1 MKKLLAVLFFLVVN
15 VLNVSAVNAA
25 QMVRVS
31 DLTLEQYLHQIRNIS
46 SVEIYSS
53 VASLNF
59 SDPIRYTENDIESMQ
74 LKCWV
79 STISSNSKIVGGIF
93 FIVDNKN
100 IVSALKIGL
109 LDQENQLKNGK
120 IFTALMHSVLY
131 PLNLSSS
138 EISSVISWGIF
149 AEEPIWCERTQQFM
163 YVQMSETGMITIT
176 AWVE

>member
-1 MKKLLAVLFFLVVN
+1 MKNFLAVLFFFVVN
-15 VLNVSAVNAA
+15 VLNVSTVDAA
-25 QMVRVS
+25 QMVRIS
-31 DLTLEQYLHQIRNIS
+31 DVNLGQYLSTVRSAANSNEIRSVVKLEFSNPVRLEQ
-46 SVEIYSS
+46 
-53 VASLNF
+53 
-59 SDPIRYTENDIESMQ
+59 NDRESMQ
-74 LKCWV
+74 LKCWT
-79 STISSNSKIVGGIF
+79 STISADSKKVGAIF
-93 FIVDNKN
+93 FSVDNQN
-100 IVSALKIGL
+100 LVSALEIGL